1 MNGIPLFD
9 QGNAREALKKR
20 CREAKT
26 PISTLE
32 ALVQA
37 ELEQVGKRRK
47 TGLWEQFDELLGST
61 GPLESEQGGD

>member
-9 QGNAREALKKR
+9 QGDARDALKKR
-20 CREAKT
+20 CREAKI
-26 PISTLE
+26 PIALLE

-47 TGLWEQFDELLGST
+47 TGLWEQFDELLGPAT
-61 GPLESEQGGD
+61 PDAQSEED